1 VKRSVGSSCGIREE
15 LGTTVWPFFPKYSKK
30 DLLISDDVIILF
42 YTFQNLLY
50 NIIGKTFSPKV
61 I

>member
-1 VKRSVGSSCGIREE
+1 MAILPEI
-15 LGTTVWPFFPKYSKK
+15 FKK